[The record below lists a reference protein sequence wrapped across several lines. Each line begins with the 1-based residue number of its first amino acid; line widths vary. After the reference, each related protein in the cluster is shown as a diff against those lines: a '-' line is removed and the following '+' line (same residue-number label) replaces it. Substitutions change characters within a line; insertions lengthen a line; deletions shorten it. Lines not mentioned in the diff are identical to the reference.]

1 MLNASATL
9 SEAYKYQCE
18 QSKLAGYFQVHN
30 TFMEDTYM
38 ASKKFKLQFV
48 VSEEDFCRFEEIR
61 KRRFSSTSKQ
71 HLLSEMFHVW
81 MHRMAEMERQQ

>member
-1 MLNASATL
+1 MLNASVTL

-18 QSKLAGYFQVHN
+18 QSKLARYNQSQKFIL
-30 TFMEDTYM
+30 EDAYM

>member
-18 QSKLAGYFQVHN
+18 QSKLARYNQSQKFIL
-30 TFMEDTYM
+30 EDAYM

-81 MHRMAEMERQQ
+81 MHRMAEMER